1 MAKPYETSIDAWVR
15 KALVEAKQKGKRLEE
30 GIEGRPGLFVA
41 VEPTGKTFWLGR
53 YQLGKGAN
61 RSRKRTSLGRYGQGG
76 LTLADATEA
85 LAALTSAAA
94 KGVDSLTEQ
103 KTKALLD
110 ALTLRRM
117 FEERK
122 TKDGG
127 TSARTLQDYEDV
139 LTKFVFP
146 AKIGRE
152 NSARTYGDTPAS
164 DISSQEFASLLMEME
179 DASKHRAHKIR
190 SALGST
196 YSWAQRR
203 RLVIDNPLKGLAFTH
218 QSERRKRVLTDEE
231 LGRLWNASQSFEGVY
246 GATRFIIQLAMLTG
260 QRNSEV
266 AGMEVAE
273 LKGLDTATP
282 RWDIPAR
289 RMKRKTDDQY
299 VPLSK
304 QAASIIGDAL
314 AGADKTHVF
323 PGTTHGRRRER
334 DWQSL
339 YISQDTVS
347 HAFGRVSKAA
357 KVKNIRLHDMRKC
370 ITSWLAEHG
379 HATPE
384 VLDAIL
390 HHGRKGV
397 TGTHYNFALYEGQVR
412 KALQLWADYVV
423 AVAKASAN
431 KGANVSKLVRA

>member
-1 MAKPYETSIDAWVR
+1 MAKAYETSIEAWVR
-15 KALVEAKQKGKRLEE
+15 KALVEAKDKGKRLEE
-30 GIEGRPGLFVA
+30 AIEGRAGLFVA

-61 RSRKRTSLGRYGQGG
+61 RVRKRTSLGRYGQGG

-103 KTKALLD
+103 KTKAKSD
-110 ALTLRRM
+110 GLTLRKM

-122 TKDGG
+122 AKDGG
-127 TSARTLQDYEDV
+127 TAARTLQDYEDA
-139 LTKFVFP
+139 LSRFVFP
-146 AKIGRE
+146 STIGKGNR
-152 NSARTYGDTPAS
+152 AFGDTPAS
-164 DISSQEFASLLMEME
+164 EITSQEFASLLMEME

-218 QSERRKRVLTDEE
+218 QSERRKRVLTDDE
-231 LGRLWNASQSFEGVY
+231 LGRLWNASQNFEGVY

-304 QAASIIGDAL
+304 QAARIVQEAL
-314 AGADKTHVF
+314 EGADKTHVF
-323 PGTTHGRRRER
+323 PGTTHGRRHER

-347 HAFGRVSKAA
+347 HAFGRVSKSA

-412 KALQLWADYVV
+412 KALQLWADHVE
-423 AVAKASAN
+423 AVAKAVTAKAS
-431 KGANVSKLVRA
+431 NVSKLRA

>member
-1 MAKPYETSIDAWVR
+1 MAKAYDTSIDAWVR
-15 KALVEAKQKGKRLEE
+15 KALAEAKKDGKRREE
-30 GIEGRPGLFVA
+30 AIEGRQGLFVA
-41 VEPTGKTFWLGR
+41 VEPSGMVFWLGR
-53 YQLGKGAN
+53 YQLGRGAK
-61 RSRKRTSLGRYGQGG
+61 RVRKRTSLGRYGQGG
-76 LTLADATEA
+76 LTLAEATDA

-94 KGVDSLTEQ
+94 KGVDSLAEQ
-103 KTKALLD
+103 KTKAASD

-122 TKDGG
+122 AKDGS
-127 TSARTLQDYEDV
+127 TAARTLQDYEDV
-139 LTKFVFP
+139 LSKFVFP

-152 NSARTYGDTPAS
+152 NSKRSYGDTPAS
-164 DISSQEFASLLMEME
+164 EITAQEFASLLMEME

-196 YSWAQRR
+196 YGWAQRR

-231 LGRLWNASQSFEGVY
+231 LARLWNASHAFEGIY

-273 LKGLDTATP
+273 LKGLESATP
-282 RWDIPAR
+282 RWDIPGR
-289 RMKRKTDDQY
+289 RMKRKTDDQH

-304 QAASIIGDAL
+304 QAVAIVRDAL
-314 AGADKTHVF
+314 TGANKTHVF
-323 PGTTHGRRRER
+323 PGTPHGRRKEK
-334 DWQSL
+334 DWQSP

-347 HAFGRVSKAA
+347 HAFGRLSKAA

-379 HATPE
+379 HATSD

-412 KALQLWADYVV
+412 KALQLWADHVE
-423 AVAKASAN
+423 AVAAAETN
-431 KGANVSKLVRA
+431 KRSNVSKLVRA